1 MIERPLRELWESLL
15 GKAPHFPQFLRR
27 LRLQG
32 IRGIDDLTVDFTY
45 PVTVIAG
52 ENASGKSTL
61 LFAAAC
67 AYRVPGAGPRDF
79 VPSSLFPACRP
90 KTGRRGDER
99 KEIVLD
105 YDYSTPEDYRSMRWR
120 YSSGWNR
127 SFFRR
132 PRATQPTRAV
142 YLSTLA
148 NLTHPS
154 EVRSILS
161 RSRPGIEPAETPL
174 TASQIEFAQ
183 ELLPFRYGEVVDLS
197 LGNRRLLYAVQEGG
211 PQYSELQMAAGERAI
226 LRLSQALAQLDDAL
240 VLIDEVE
247 VGLHPWIQQLLMLQL
262 QRLAL
267 RRGLQI
273 LVTTHSPVVLDSVPS
288 YGRVFLERRRDG
300 RVRVAPPYR
309 DMVQNALYGRS
320 VDALNFLCEDEVAEA
335 LLDGI
340 FDNLLLRQDIRR
352 ESVRVGRDTGAAE
365 FPTHAAAFR
374 KFGRIRDFVFIL
386 DGDQRGGAVEE
397 KIRAA
402 SGDRAVVLYLTGG
415 VPEVWVWKSISRH
428 CGEIAAELNVT
439 VDEFRGTMD
448 RADSIYAQASDGPG
462 EIAKSKLRQLAGS
475 VRRRVPEIC
484 RLVSRIES
492 ARRESDMQ
500 PLAERLGEALER
512 WRAQRDEWR

>member
-1 MIERPLRELWESLL
+1 MIEKPLRGLWDSLL
-15 GKAPHFPQFLRR
+15 AKAPHSPQFLRR

-32 IRGIDDLTVDFTY
+32 IRGIDDLTVEITY

-67 AYRVPGAGPRDF
+67 AYRVPGAGRREF
-79 VPSSLFPACRP
+79 VPSSLFPAYRP
-90 KTGRRGDER
+90 KTGRRGDEQ
-99 KEIVLD
+99 KEIILD
-105 YDYSTPEDYRSMRWR
+105 YDYSTPEGYRSMRWR

-132 PRATQPTRAV
+132 PQASQPIRAV
-142 YLSTLA
+142 YMSTLA

-161 RSRPGIEPAETPL
+161 RSRPGTEPSETPL

-197 LGNRRLLYAVQEGG
+197 LGNRSLLYAVQEGG

-226 LRLSQALAQLDDAL
+226 FRLSQALAQLDDAL

-288 YGRVFLERRRDG
+288 YGRVFLDRHRDG

-309 DMVQNALYGRS
+309 DMVQNAMYGRS
-320 VDALNFLCEDEVAEA
+320 VDALNFLCEDEIAEV

-340 FDNLLLRQDIRR
+340 FDHLLLRYDIRR
-352 ESVRVGRDTGAAE
+352 ESVRVGRDTGADE
-365 FPTHAAAFR
+365 FPTHAAAIR
-374 KFGRIRDFVFIL
+374 KFGRIRDFVFVL
-386 DGDQRGGAVEE
+386 DGDQRSGTVESR
-397 KIRAA
+397 IRVA
-402 SGDRAVVLYLTGG
+402 SDDQATVLYLPGG
-415 VPEVWVWKSISRH
+415 VPEVWIWDTLRRDDGSV
-428 CGEIAAELNVT
+428 AAEMNVDF
-439 VDEFRGTMD
+439 DELRRTIA
-448 RADSIYAQASDGPG
+448 RLDSIYAQASDTPG
-462 EIAKSKLRQLAGS
+462 EIAKSKLRQLAGT
-475 VRRRVPEIC
+475 VRRRVPEVC
-484 RLVSRIES
+484 RFVSRVES
-492 ARRESDMQ
+492 TRSESEIQ
-500 PLAERLGEALER
+500 PLVERLGESLER
-512 WRAQRDEWR
+512 WRARREE